1 MKNMISRVVDTVLC
15 CAMHALTVLAVAFLV
30 MPLFVVVIVSF
41 NSTTVIFPPRD
52 WSLVSYMQI
61 PQVAVDT
68 FLRSLVLGLC
78 CATLSALLCVPAA
91 IAMVKSTLPGRA
103 LIEAALRSPLQFP
116 AIILGVAILQY
127 FYFWQGA
134 LSVPLVGTFVGLLI
148 AHTIYTFPFVL
159 VPTIARLS
167 ALSGQYD
174 EAAAGLGAG
183 SLTTLFRVIVPLM
196 RPGIIAGMF
205 MSFIMSFEDVAV
217 TMFLAGS
224 KMTTFPVYLFGS
236 AEVSNTPGL
245 YAVASLGSLTALV
258 LVLLVERFIGIRT
271 VLSKG

>member
-1 MKNMISRVVDTVLC
+1 MKNMISRVVDAVLC

-30 MPLFVVVIVSF
+30 MPLVVVVIVSF

-68 FLRSLVLGLC
+68 FLRSLALGLC

-91 IAMVKSTLPGRA
+91 IAMVKSRLPGRA

-134 LSVPLVGTFVGLLI
+134 LAVPLVGTFVGLLI

-159 VPTIARLS
+159 VPTIAVY
-167 ALSGQYD
+167 ALLQKKLTEGMM
-174 EAAAGLGAG
+174 LGG
-183 SLTTLFRVIVPLM
+183 V
-196 RPGIIAGMF
+196 
-205 MSFIMSFEDVAV
+205 
-217 TMFLAGS
+217 
-224 KMTTFPVYLFGS
+224 
-236 AEVSNTPGL
+236 
-245 YAVASLGSLTALV
+245 
-258 LVLLVERFIGIRT
+258 
-271 VLSKG
+271 KG